1 MTVPAI
7 PRIEDE
13 LLVDHDRAHR
23 RLADMQASVS
33 DHAVKLFT
41 LQQRRIVIESIAYVR
56 PVIIRREEQLL
67 MVPPRAF
74 LYGGQDRRMIGC
86 TTLFRYIDSRSSMGE
101 IGFIEQRIDRAYLAV
116 VHALAESAMPSGHA
130 RETNPGMFR
139 TVLTKWN
146 DQLVN
151 YTHPPAGDVEGL
163 IDEAID
169 VANTAPEP
177 ACVRAAWLTFTL
189 LSVHPFVDGNGRT
202 ARSMYMA
209 VTAPSLPLGI
219 DWGVLEQWSIW
230 RREYIVSNQ
239 QGQAHAAYD
248 PPKMDARPFLEYA
261 TRTSIAGAN
270 VCTDRMAFFER
281 YIQHHVESGLSD
293 EQAMLLGF
301 IEMWRIATLDELTSC
316 GLSDADTDAV
326 ISDLIAAG
334 IIRWAPRPHS
344 RRTFEHPDPFGLV
357 IA

>member
-1 MTVPAI
+1 MAVPAF
-7 PRIEDE
+7 PRIDDE
-13 LLVDHDRAHR
+13 LVRDHNRAHH
-23 RLADMQASVS
+23 RLADMQAAVS
-33 DHAVKLFT
+33 DRAVKLFT
-41 LQQRRIVIESIAYVR
+41 LQQRRITIESIAYIR
-56 PVIIRREEQLL
+56 PVIGRREEQLL

-74 LYGGQDRRMIGC
+74 LYGAQQRRMMGC
-86 TTLFRYIDSRSSMGE
+86 TMLFRYIDSRSAMGE

-116 VHALAESAMPSGHA
+116 VHAMAESAAPSGHA

-139 TVLTKWN
+139 TVLTAWN

-151 YTHPPAGDVEGL
+151 YTHPPAEEVEGL

-169 VANTAPEP
+169 VANTSQAP
-177 ACVRAAWLTFTL
+177 ACLRAAWLTFTL

-248 PPKMDARPFLEYA
+248 PPKMDTRPFLEYA
-261 TRTSIAGAN
+261 TRTSIAGAH
-270 VCTDRMAFFER
+270 VCTDRLAFFER
-281 YIQHHVESGLSD
+281 YMQHHVDSGLSD
-293 EQAMLLGF
+293 EHAMVRGF
-301 IEMWRIATLDELTSC
+301 IEMWGIATLEELTSC
-316 GLSDADTDAV
+316 GLPDADTDAIV
-326 ISDLIAAG
+326 SDLIAADS
-334 IIRWAPRPHS
+334 IMWAPRPHS

-357 IA
+357 VN